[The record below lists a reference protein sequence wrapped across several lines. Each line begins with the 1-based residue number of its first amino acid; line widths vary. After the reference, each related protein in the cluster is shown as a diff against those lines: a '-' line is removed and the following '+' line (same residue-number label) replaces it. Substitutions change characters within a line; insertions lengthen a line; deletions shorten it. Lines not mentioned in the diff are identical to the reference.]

1 MFAQRMVNQKCS
13 IELCSS
19 ATPFAVCG
27 AEVELTAGGCFLSL
41 RRHPRYLDH
50 IERAG
55 VVVFWLTPRNLPP
68 NLMAHVCRVSDF
80 FSSDE
85 DWLYMGEVARS
96 EVARWGV
103 K

>member
-1 MFAQRMVNQKCS
+1 MFAQGMVNQKCS

-19 ATPFAVCG
+19 ATLFAVCG
-27 AEVELTAGGCFLSL
+27 AEAELTTGGCFLSL
-41 RRHPRYLDH
+41 RRHPRHPDH

-55 VVVFWLTPRNLPP
+55 VVAFWLTPRNLPP
-68 NLMAHVCRVSDF
+68 NLMEHVCRVSDF

-85 DWLYMGEVARS
+85 GWLYMGVAARS
-96 EVARWGV
+96 LVARWGV